1 MTALKAKGKVERAV
15 PVATGLLG
23 YLTPQLSVTSPTLS
37 TEPSLNP
44 WGLLKVSC
52 FLVQAEVCIDFLLP
66 RMSFFVH

>member
-1 MTALKAKGKVERAV
+1 MAPKAKGKVERAV

-23 YLTPQLSVTSPTLS
+23 YLTPQLSI
-37 TEPSLNP
+37 EPSLNP

-66 RMSFFVH
+66 RMSFVVH